1 MLADI
6 GPIVRGHHERIDGGG
21 YPDGLTGNDIPFL
34 ARIVSVCDAYDAMA
48 FTRQYREGLGHARA
62 IGALQ
67 EHAGSQWDES
77 IVAAVIDCLHESTS
91 GSSPLDSVGRN
102 VVLDDDV
109 KVSMTSA

>member
-1 MLADI
+1 M
-6 GPIVRGHHERIDGGG
+6 
-21 YPDGLTGNDIPFL
+21 TGNDIPFL